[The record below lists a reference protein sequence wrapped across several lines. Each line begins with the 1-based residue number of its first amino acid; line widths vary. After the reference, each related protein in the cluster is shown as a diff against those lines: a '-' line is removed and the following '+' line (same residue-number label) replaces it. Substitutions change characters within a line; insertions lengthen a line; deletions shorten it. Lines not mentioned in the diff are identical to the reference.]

1 MDAIVAERLSSSPRT
16 FDLFGFCALSILSE
30 YFYHDDIE
38 SVVAPGSGYMK
49 AKDLHDED
57 ELKPQN
63 DLTAPQKLALALE
76 MAEGLADLHGYSGGL
91 IIHDDVQLS
100 QYLFNEDKSVL
111 KLNDFNRA
119 EFAFWDEANQEYCRY
134 ENGRGGG
141 NVSSRFGFRRVFW
154 IVSNSGVFPWRSG
167 GLLRSTRIGL

>member
-100 QYLFNEDKSVL
+100 QYLF
-111 KLNDFNRA
+111 
-119 EFAFWDEANQEYCRY
+119 AFWDEANQEYCRY